1 VPEPCNPASAS
12 DIKLDASF
20 SKDASGRPLAKISW
34 SQQGSSDVVL
44 ATAIDKAN
52 AANGGTGDVRYVRKS
67 CHCHDPSRDKWACYC
82 AQTHFVGGE
91 CCFVYLA
98 GQECH

>member
-34 SQQGSSDVVL
+34 SQSGSSDVVL
-44 ATAIDKAN
+44 GAAIDKAN
-52 AANGGTGDVRYVRKS
+52 AANSGTGDVR
-67 CHCHDPSRDKWACYC
+67 
-82 AQTHFVGGE
+82 
-91 CCFVYLA
+91 
-98 GQECH
+98 